1 MHADIPKLVLQ
12 AVDALLRIHTVTGV
26 LLLDSWT
33 TVLMKTHYALPSCNP
48 QSERLWWR
56 QMTVNKETQEKQQ
69 SHPEEF
75 WRQNDHRRAEFPSLG
90 GARDLS
96 SMEGSTQGGL
106 GGRKALCI
114 SGKRWVWGS
123 WRGRHSRRWVL
134 RATEDR
140 SWGIQ

>member
-56 QMTVNKETQEKQQ
+56 QMMVNKETKEKQR

-75 WRQNDHRRAEFPSLG
+75 
-90 GARDLS
+90 
-96 SMEGSTQGGL
+96 
-106 GGRKALCI
+106 
-114 SGKRWVWGS
+114 
-123 WRGRHSRRWVL
+123 
-134 RATEDR
+134 
-140 SWGIQ
+140 